1 MIVVIDTGVGS
12 GFGGTLV
19 GQACF
24 AANADRHRGVLR
36 SVGERPPG
44 LRQHLLHARRVRRRR
59 RPRRRG
65 GSAVPVTVDAI
76 GLADGTAVAAVAA
89 RHEPTP
95 GVAPD
100 AGVYAIRVFNPQGA
114 FADLADIVLAL
125 DHVRR
130 LVDAGLPVAAVNLSV
145 STISTFVGA
154 CDNIPSLA
162 FEADAYRDVF
172 DALLSRGIP
181 TTVASGNG
189 GSSTGIG
196 FPACMSNA
204 VSVGATDLDDDIGLF
219 GNRGPGLD
227 LMAPGARQGRAA
239 DDPRQRVLELGRD
252 VVLRPARRG
261 RLHAA
266 RRGLSQG
273 LGGAT
278 AGAPRRQR
286 RRGPQNGR
294 TYRRLQ
300 LAPGQQMFAV
310 GDCSPTARRWS
321 PEATRPSATST
332 VTGAVISSCTVP
344 SRRRMDLLR
353 PTDLGS
359 RADRAVGDRQLPTH
373 RRQLPGR
380 TAGRFRGRGRGDA
393 LLRRGRANDPLWQV
407 SPTRT
412 VSTEIT
418 QVAATF
424 TSFVGD
430 LDGDGWDD
438 IVWYAPGTSA
448 GEVWFGGATAFTVV
462 ARPVVGSYRVAV
474 RDIDCDGRDEVYW
487 HAPGS
492 QVDRRWD
499 VAADRSVT
507 SQAAEIAGSYPVL
520 VANLDG
526 DTSGGH
532 PCEDLVLHAARGA
545 RRPPRL
551 RRAER
556 SRAERGD
563 RWRLQAVRGRPQRRR
578 PRRGRVVRRRGRRRR
593 RVVHL
598 RR

>member
-1 MIVVIDTGVGS
+1 MSRHDGRRTALPRARVAVAVAVVLVAVAFAGVPAAVDASPATSNADGTQPAVVVEDGAAREVDLTAGQIAAIEADPTAAVVPRGHTVGPALAMSVPTVGAPTMWAQGQRGAGRVIVVIDTGVGS

-24 AANADRHRGVLR
+24 AANATGTVGYCGPSANALQAFDSTCFTLGVCGGGDVLDAAA
-36 SVGERPPG
+36 GRPCPS
-44 LRQHLLHARRVRRRR
+44 
-59 RPRRRG
+59 PSTP
-65 GSAVPVTVDAI
+65 SACAH
-76 GLADGTAVAAVAA
+76 GTAVAAVAA

-125 DHVRR
+125 DHVRL

-204 VSVGATDLDDDIGLF
+204 VSVGATDLDDDIALF

-227 LMAPGARQGRAA
+227 LMAPGAAAGDEPA

-261 RLHAA
+261 RLRAA

-286 RRGPQNGR
+286 RRGPRERPHLPPPAAGSR
-294 TYRRLQ
+294 S
-300 LAPGQQMFAV
+300 ADV
-310 GDCSPTARRWS
+310 ARW
-321 PEATRPSATST
+321 A
-332 VTGAVISSCTVP
+332 TVP
-344 SRRRMDLLR
+344 RPRDGGRRK
-353 PTDLGS
+353 P
-359 RADRAVGDRQLPTH
+359 
-373 RRQLPGR
+373 
-380 TAGRFRGRGRGDA
+380 RG
-393 LLRRGRANDPLWQV
+393 
-407 SPTRT
+407 
-412 VSTEIT
+412 
-418 QVAATF
+418 
-424 TSFVGD
+424 
-430 LDGDGWDD
+430 
-438 IVWYAPGTSA
+438 
-448 GEVWFGGATAFTVV
+448 
-462 ARPVVGSYRVAV
+462 
-474 RDIDCDGRDEVYW
+474 
-487 HAPGS
+487 
-492 QVDRRWD
+492 
-499 VAADRSVT
+499 
-507 SQAAEIAGSYPVL
+507 
-520 VANLDG
+520 
-526 DTSGGH
+526 
-532 PCEDLVLHAARGA
+532 
-545 RRPPRL
+545 
-551 RRAER
+551 
-556 SRAERGD
+556 
-563 RWRLQAVRGRPQRRR
+563 RRR
-578 PRRGRVVRRRGRRRR
+578 PRR
-593 RVVHL
+593 
-598 RR
+598 